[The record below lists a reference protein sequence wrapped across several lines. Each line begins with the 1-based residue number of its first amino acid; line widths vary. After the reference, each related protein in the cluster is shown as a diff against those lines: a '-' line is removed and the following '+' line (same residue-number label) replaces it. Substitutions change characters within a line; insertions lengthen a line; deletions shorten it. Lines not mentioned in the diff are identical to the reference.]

1 MPGREILEFREK
13 AGQVAKASIY
23 DLRIHH
29 DDVLLTILFRH
40 WKLDRLTGPTEEAE
54 RARDG
59 LLVYL
64 SKHDATAKKYQE
76 KRASAANA

>member
-1 MPGREILEFREK
+1 MPGREIPEFREK

-40 WKLDRLTGPTEEAE
+40 
-54 RARDG
+54 
-59 LLVYL
+59 
-64 SKHDATAKKYQE
+64 
-76 KRASAANA
+76 